1 MLSNALKIIGHRS
14 RKLSGARI
22 AVMANQ
28 LKTEPG
34 MIASN
39 ATTMT
44 CGWMEVLISRIG
56 SALTGNGGKR
66 MKTVF
71 DVIERIEEAKNISSE
86 IFRMALD
93 EENQEVHDRLMSA
106 SALIDDYVVLL
117 KQVKVKK

>member
-1 MLSNALKIIGHRS
+1 
-14 RKLSGARI
+14 
-22 AVMANQ
+22 
-28 LKTEPG
+28 
-34 MIASN
+34 
-39 ATTMT
+39 
-44 CGWMEVLISRIG
+44 
-56 SALTGNGGKR
+56 

-86 IFRMALD
+86 IFRMALE